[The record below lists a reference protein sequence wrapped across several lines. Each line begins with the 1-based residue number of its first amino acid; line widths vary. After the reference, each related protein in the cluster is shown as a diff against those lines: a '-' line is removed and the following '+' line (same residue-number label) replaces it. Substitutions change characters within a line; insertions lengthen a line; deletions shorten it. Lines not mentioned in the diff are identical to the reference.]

1 MTSSVSPP
9 KDRPRGVAATSPRHN
24 HRRLVGLITATS
36 IALLLAACGS
46 AKPAAGTTTDRTPR
60 SSNTGR
66 CRSRSLRLSYLG
78 SQGATGNIAYA
89 FELTNRSSTSCT
101 LLGYPGFAMDSQ
113 RGAREPVVAHHPKSP
128 SPTKVVLAPGKSAD
142 VEIFAGE
149 QVTSSFSCYTASTVL
164 ITPPDAHNPVEAHG
178 VALRACGPTDP
189 VSVTVFPL
197 AARSS

>member
-1 MTSSVSPP
+1 
-9 KDRPRGVAATSPRHN
+9 
-24 HRRLVGLITATS
+24 
-36 IALLLAACGS
+36 
-46 AKPAAGTTTDRTPR
+46 
-60 SSNTGR
+60 
-66 CRSRSLRLSYLG
+66 
-78 SQGATGNIAYA
+78 
-89 FELTNRSSTSCT
+89 
-101 LLGYPGFAMDSQ
+101 MDSQ

-128 SPTKVVLAPGKSAD
+128 SPTKVVLAPGKSAN